1 MHTYRKA
8 ESGGWEAGYQH
19 ALSFV
24 RLGPAFGI
32 ECEAAAFA
40 SFLNGGRYN
49 PYEIE
54 ALFRTEVVP
63 LEDDDSIHH
72 RHRTELDDYPR
83 PQGMDYPQE
92 ATQRHK

>member
-49 PYEIE
+49 P
-54 ALFRTEVVP
+54 
-63 LEDDDSIHH
+63 
-72 RHRTELDDYPR
+72 
-83 PQGMDYPQE
+83 
-92 ATQRHK
+92 

>member
-8 ESGGWEAGYQH
+8 ENGGFEAGYQH

-24 RLGPAFGI
+24 PLGPKFGI
-32 ECEAAAFA
+32 ECEAAAYA
-40 SFLNGGRYN
+40 SYLNGGRYN

-54 ALFRTEVVP
+54 ALFRMEPTLV
-63 LEDDDSIHH
+63 DDDS
-72 RHRTELDDYPR
+72 TYPR

>member
-8 ESGGWEAGYQH
+8 ENGGWQVGYH
-19 ALSFV
+19 APNAAFV
-24 RLGPAFGI
+24 HVQLGPTFGL

-54 ALFRTEVVP
+54 ALFRVEP
-63 LEDDDSIHH
+63 AIEADDI
-72 RHRTELDDYPR
+72 TYPR